1 MIQSSSKIV
10 YADGLE
16 ATAKQFAEDYKDIT
30 GNDIQTVKAANPMP
44 KKVIFI

>member
-30 GNDIQTVKAANPMP
+30 GNDIQTVKGSESDA
-44 KKVIFI
+44 KKR